1 MPADPKCIPNKW
13 DSDMPRLGY
22 KKGVKI
28 TQAPVTD
35 EEAKVVPDY
44 LIYEYEDEEDEE
56 DGGAAEQGLD

>member
-13 DSDMPRLGY
+13 DSDMLRPGD
-22 KKGVKI
+22 KGVKI